1 MIARL
6 FEMPLFDAI
15 IIGLMI
21 WALFF
26 RKTNKKPPAEN
37 RDSKKTTIHQNNHA
51 QNPQHKSDEGKY
63 IDYEEIK

>member
-1 MIARL
+1 
-6 FEMPLFDAI
+6 MPLLDAI

-26 RKTNKKPPAEN
+26 RKTTPKKSIDSNKHSG
-37 RDSKKTTIHQNNHA
+37 RTTVNSNSS
-51 QNPQHKSDEGKY
+51 PQTGHKNEQEGKY